1 MTNRAEEHGS
11 QALTP
16 TNLEKINNSLEEV
29 QGFLVFVEDFFS
41 LMGDAECDTFSRPA
55 CRHVNQSAS
64 AAYCT
69 LDEIHDRVNG
79 KPAEVEGTD
88 VPSDRR

>member
-1 MTNRAEEHGS
+1 MPRN
-11 QALTP
+11 TP
-16 TNLEKINNSLEEV
+16 TNLEKINKSLEEV

-41 LMGDAECDTFSRPA
+41 LMADAEWDRFSRPA
-55 CRHVNQSAS
+55 CRHMGDAAS

-79 KPAEVEGTD
+79 KPAEVEGGG
-88 VPSDRR
+88 R